1 MSEHSNDYYEKLCCF
16 LIFHIPTDRMILEI
30 KLITTFSVFTEHLSF
45 PLLAQ
50 RDE

>member
-1 MSEHSNDYYEKLCCF
+1 
-16 LIFHIPTDRMILEI
+16 MILEI

-50 RDE
+50 RDEWRLGSEVQIAPVHK